1 MNSLQ
6 WLNVAS
12 CSARRLSH
20 LRLKRN
26 STLKTKK
33 GEKETL
39 DMALA
44 KVNTTILNRL
54 RKQLPNSQ
62 G

>member
-12 CSARRLSH
+12 CSARRLSS
-20 LRLKRN
+20 LRFRGN
-26 STLKTKK
+26 STSETKK

-54 RKQLPNSQ
+54 RKQLPNPQ

>member
-12 CSARRLSH
+12 CSARRLST
-20 LRLKRN
+20 LRFRG
-26 STLKTKK
+26 SSRAEARK
-33 GEKETL
+33 GEKATL

-44 KVNTTILNRL
+44 KVNSTIVNRL
-54 RKQLPNSQ
+54 KEQLPKR
-62 G
+62 

>member
-12 CSARRLSH
+12 CSARRLSS
-20 LRLKRN
+20 LRFRGS
-26 STLKTKK
+26 STSETKK

-54 RKQLPNSQ
+54 RKQLPNPQ